1 MSNIESLTLTKD
13 ALIGSGATVSL
24 WSDRHACTVI
34 DFDDRKQII
43 TVQRDNAV
51 RADKNGMSDCQSWE
65 YSANENGQIYR
76 FKMKDGKWRQMY
88 KNEKG
93 NLVLRKPSDSD
104 RLTVG
109 FRNEYYDF
117 TF

>member
-1 MSNIESLTLTKD
+1 MSNIESITLTKD

-76 FKMKDGKWRQMY
+76 FKLKNNMWRQLRT
-88 KNEKG
+88 NENG
-93 NLVLRKPSDSD
+93 YLVVRPVSDSS
-104 RLTVG
+104 RLHVG